1 MLQITPSLLGLFVSG
16 LLTVFAVLYV
26 VMNYKTLSS
35 PDMAM
40 VLLLL
45 AIAVGI
51 HSLLHYFQERRGF
64 NPLAMVVAT
73 KEEEMS
79 PMARCPCGAGCGCG
93 KEGGGVACPCGL
105 KCPCQTHRPVL

>member
-1 MLQITPSLLGLFVSG
+1 MQVTPSLLGLVASG
-16 LLTVFAVLYV
+16 LLTLFAVLYV

-64 NPLAMVVAT
+64 NPLAMVVA
-73 KEEEMS
+73 KEEEMR
-79 PMARCPCGAGCGCG
+79 PAVGCPCGAGCECG
-93 KEGGGVACPCGL
+93 KGAGVACPCGL
-105 KCPCQTHRPVL
+105 KCPCQTHRPLL

>member
-1 MLQITPSLLGLFVSG
+1 MMQVTPSLLGLFVSG
-16 LLTVFAVLYV
+16 LLTLFAVLYV

-73 KEEEMS
+73 KEELS
-79 PMARCPCGAGCGCG
+79 CPCGPGCGCARG
-93 KEGGGVACPCGL
+93 AGVACPCGL

>member
-1 MLQITPSLLGLFVSG
+1 MMQVTPSLLGLVASG
-16 LLTVFAVLYV
+16 LLTLFAVLYV

-73 KEEEMS
+73 KEETEGMS
-79 PMARCPCGAGCGCG
+79 CPCGAGCGCG
-93 KEGGGVACPCGL
+93 KGDKVACPCGL
-105 KCPCQTHRPVL
+105 KCPCQTHRPLL

>member
-1 MLQITPSLLGLFVSG
+1 MMQVTPSLLGLFVSG
-16 LLTVFAVLYV
+16 LLTLFAVLYV
-26 VMNYKTLSS
+26 VMNYRTLSS

-73 KEEEMS
+73 KEEKEELS
-79 PMARCPCGAGCGCG
+79 CPCGPGCGCARG
-93 KEGGGVACPCGL
+93 AGVACPCGL

>member
-1 MLQITPSLLGLFVSG
+1 MMQVTPSLLGLFVSG
-16 LLTVFAVLYV
+16 LLTLFAVLYV
-26 VMNYKTLSS
+26 VMNYRTLSS

-73 KEEEMS
+73 KEELS
-79 PMARCPCGAGCGCG
+79 CPCGCARGA
-93 KEGGGVACPCGL
+93 GVACPCGL

>member
-1 MLQITPSLLGLFVSG
+1 MQVTPSLLGLVASG
-16 LLTVFAVLYV
+16 LLTLFAVLYV

-73 KEEEMS
+73 KEETG
-79 PMARCPCGAGCGCG
+79 CPCDCAKGT
-93 KEGGGVACPCGL
+93 GVACSCGL
-105 KCPCQTHRPVL
+105 KCPCQTHRPLL